1 MAYGW
6 LTHQQIERDAE
17 DSYVLPGAHRAE
29 IRRDLRRLLGGI
41 KPSQTLDAA
50 ARLTSFNR
58 PVLIAWSADRFF
70 PLEHAE
76 RLARLLPDARLEWI
90 EARTFSPEFARA
102 ARRADAEFVEA
113 PRVSAERVAAAERR
127 AGGR

>member
-1 MAYGW
+1 MPGGIPVAFGALRLRAARRLPVAYGW

-17 DSYVLPGAHRAE
+17 DSYVLPVLTRGE

-58 PVLIAWSADRFF
+58 PVLIAWSADDRFF

-90 EARTFSPEFARA
+90 EGRVRS
-102 ARRADAEFVEA
+102 A
-113 PRVSAERVAAAERR
+113 PRTSPS
-127 AGGR
+127 GSPS